1 MIKILAL
8 LLVFSGMV
16 ITLRILMPSFSK
28 SVAGGIV
35 TINGESQLAECPG
48 TPNCQCSESTRSE
61 HSVDRLE
68 LTLPADNAIATL
80 AGIVGTF
87 EGTAIVSQT
96 DRYLHATFTTR
107 WMGFVDDV
115 EFLISDDRQSIQ
127 LRSAS
132 RLGKS
137 DLGTNATRVDNLRK
151 ASAGKL

>member
-1 MIKILAL
+1 
-8 LLVFSGMV
+8 
-16 ITLRILMPSFSK
+16 MPSFSK
-28 SVAGGIV
+28 SVAGGII
-35 TINGESQLAECPG
+35 TTNGESQLADCPG
-48 TPNCQCSESTRSE
+48 LPNCWCSESTRSE
-61 HSVDRLE
+61 HSIDRLE
-68 LTLPADNAIATL
+68 LTLTADNAIATL

-87 EGTAIVSQT
+87 EGTAIVEQT

-115 EFLISDDRQSIQ
+115 EFLVSDDKKSVQ

-137 DLGTNATRVDNLRK
+137 DLGANATRIENLRT